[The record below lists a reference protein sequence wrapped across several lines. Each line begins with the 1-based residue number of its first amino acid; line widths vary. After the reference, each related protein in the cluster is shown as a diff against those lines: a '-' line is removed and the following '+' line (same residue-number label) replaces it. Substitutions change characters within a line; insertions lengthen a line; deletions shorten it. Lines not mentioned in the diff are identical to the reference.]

1 MINVIVTGLWTG
13 FISALCASAVF
24 VFLMYSMRPKL
35 QLSSKIA
42 KTIFEGQTVYSFK
55 VINTGRRDAISLVAE
70 LLLIQPVVVDGGIG
84 YNIIEIPLVRN
95 KLFHIRPLSKVGDK
109 FGAVFEF
116 ITIDNIDDEWNKYQ
130 NSYLLFRLTAQDSL
144 SLFYHVFSSEFDSPE
159 KAIVVGRFAKGAKME
174 IAN

>member
-1 MINVIVTGLWTG
+1 MVEMIVTGLLTG
-13 FISALCASAVF
+13 IVSSLCASGVF

-35 QLSSKIA
+35 QLSTEIA

-55 VINTGRRDAISLVAE
+55 VINTGRRDAISLIAE
-70 LLLIQPVVVDGGIG
+70 LLLIQPNVVEGGIG
-84 YNIIEIPLVRN
+84 YNIIDIPLVRN

-116 ITIDNIDDEWNKYQ
+116 ITTENIDDEWIKFQ

-144 SLFYHVFSSEFDSPE
+144 SLFYHVFSREFESPG
-159 KAIVVGRFAKGAKME
+159 KSIVIGRFAKGAKMN